1 MSFTPAWHELLTRI
15 DTVGEGATQGSVHG
29 GTDFEEM
36 GQTHPKRHSYEPD
49 GSTSST
55 TAGESLAGLFTAVDT
70 G

>member
-1 MSFTPAWHELLTRI
+1 MARI
-15 DTVGEGATQGSVHG
+15 TDSNRYGRRGATQGSVHG

-36 GQTHPKRHSYEPD
+36 GQTHLKRHSYEPD